1 MEQFNYCPSHEALQ
15 LMKQFNYC
23 PSHEALQL
31 MEQMPLS
38 YLAAVEA
45 GSEKPTVGVFVFSN
59 PPKPGA
65 ADVGNPDVTPRFETG
80 CVLVVIPL
88 VAPIFI
94 PPPNI
99 PSNEK

>member
-1 MEQFNYCPSHEALQ
+1 MLNTKNQSIN
-15 LMKQFNYC
+15 

-45 GSEKPTVGVFVFSN
+45 GSEKPTVVVFVFSN

-65 ADVGNPDVTPRFETG
+65 AEVGNPDATPRFETG
-80 CVLVVIPL
+80 CVLVVPL

-94 PPPNI
+94 APPNI

>member
-1 MEQFNYCPSHEALQ
+1 LDNAEIQKSSTASVSPHC
-15 LMKQFNYC
+15 
-23 PSHEALQL
+23 

-65 ADVGNPDVTPRFETG
+65 ADVGNPGVTPRFETG
-80 CVLVVIPL
+80 CVLVVVPL